1 MIIRLPMLSLFGGN
15 ALPGYSSGSAGGSVL
30 GGAPEACEGPMPKPS
45 DQVPVPPDLA
55 PSPSL
60 PPPLTETPVPELAS
74 LEAEMKSRM
83 ERHAKALEKALTDD
97 FLEKKRQAEMDLDM
111 EMDLKRQK
119 RMRELEEELKEQ
131 ADMKKAA
138 LESLDM
144 QLAERMQLVAD
155 EQNTLDDLRDKSIDM
170 RRMLEEESKKVE
182 GTHMEHAE
190 PPATPAASESKTAM
204 KEKLRQ
210 KLQDTAQKKAE
221 LASIALTPSVGIAA
235 PTPESTQVPTGPKDG
250 AIMPITDMRFSSSTH
265 PAAWQFLYRLT
276 RKPDQCDQSIY
287 EAWHAGGDLNIWFQY
302 IPIIFCWMSMGKNA
316 RIILVFMGPLN
327 RTGGSKRDVLLR
339 DFVCRCYTPS
349 DDFAKNKVRAH

>member
-30 GGAPEACEGPMPKPS
+30 GGAPEACEGPMPRPS
-45 DQVPVPPDLA
+45 DQVPVPPNLA

-60 PPPLTETPVPELAS
+60 SPPLTETLVPELAS

-83 ERHAKALEKALTDD
+83 EHHAKVLEKALTDD

-138 LESLDM
+138 LVSLDM

-155 EQNTLDDLRDKSIDM
+155 EQTILDDLKDKSIDM
-170 RRMLEEESKKVE
+170 RRRLEEESKKME

-190 PPATPAASESKTAM
+190 PPATPAASDSKAAM
-204 KEKLRQ
+204 KEKLKQ

-221 LASIALTPSVGIAA
+221 LASSALTPSVGIAA
-235 PTPESTQVPTGPKDG
+235 PTPESTQVTAPTGPKDG
-250 AIMPITDMRFSSSTH
+250 AIMPITDMRFSSLTH

-276 RKPDQCDQSIY
+276 RKPDQCDHSIY
-287 EAWHAGGDLNIWFQY
+287 EAWHAGGDLNTLYDSNIFQSY
-302 IPIIFCWMSMGKNA
+302 FAECQWE
-316 RIILVFMGPLN
+316 
-327 RTGGSKRDVLLR
+327 RTH
-339 DFVCRCYTPS
+339 
-349 DDFAKNKVRAH
+349 A